1 MRIVFHSPWS
11 SAASRCLGGV
21 LLLALALAGPLAG
34 QVRQGSRGSA
44 WKFPDYYDTPLIG
57 SSQTNRL
64 KGMILGEAGQHLS
77 NRVFRITDMQLEHYE
92 LDGKTNLVA
101 RAPECLF
108 DASDR
113 VAWSTGRLEIVGLNG
128 AMFVHGRQGFQAR
141 MTNSTLIISNRVRTI
156 INQDLVKLSK
166 P

>member
-1 MRIVFHSPWS
+1 VKIALHP
-11 SAASRCLGGV
+11 SRSRHVLGGV
-21 LLLALALAGPLAG
+21 LLLAVALVGPLAG
-34 QVRQGSRGSA
+34 QIRQGYKGSV
-44 WKFPDYYDTPLIG
+44 WKFPDYYDTPLTG
-57 SSQTNRL
+57 PSQTNRL

-77 NRVFRITDMQLEHYE
+77 NRVFRVMEMQLEHYE
-92 LDGKTNLVA
+92 LDGKTNLLA

-128 AMFVHGRQGFQAR
+128 AMFVQGRQGFQAR

-156 INQDLVKLSK
+156 INQDLVRLSK